1 MYLLRRAII
10 DVIRDFASVKI
21 LGAVRTGILAQ
32 VHVGLLDVSSTV
44 GPLHKLL
51 ATQSTREPT
60 SGGSGYTIIDT

>member
-1 MYLLRRAII
+1 MYLLRGTSI

-44 GPLHKLL
+44 
-51 ATQSTREPT
+51 
-60 SGGSGYTIIDT
+60 

>member
-1 MYLLRRAII
+1 MYLLRGTSI

-21 LGAVRTGILAQ
+21 LGAVWTGILAQ
-32 VHVGLLDVSSTV
+32 VQMGLLDVSSTV

-60 SGGSGYTIIDT
+60 S